1 MLKISPSRKLGHRPN
16 HSISAWDRA
25 ERKFLHPNSTWE
37 TTKQV
42 DAKGH
47 FILRKH
53 VIVSF
58 GLDGEKDLE
67 LNCFSLQNVVFPLSV
82 QRSESG
88 DPCYGIAGALA
99 AEAVGV
105 ECEPGKPEGNESR
118 IVIPA
123 PR

>member
-1 MLKISPSRKLGHRPN
+1 
-16 HSISAWDRA
+16 
-25 ERKFLHPNSTWE
+25 LHPNSTWE

-58 GLDGEKDLE
+58 GLDGLKDLE
-67 LNCFSLQNVVFPLSV
+67 LNCFRLQNVVFPLSV

-88 DPCYGIAGALA
+88 LQLLLDPCYGIAGALA